1 METRII
7 ICDTNILIEYFKG
20 SEIISNKLQKI
31 GVDSI
36 AISTITISELYFG
49 ALNKKELSQIKSNLS
64 CLTQLPLNVSISDIF
79 LNLMEKYCLSHKLT
93 IPDAIIAATS
103 IYYDAPLFTLNKKD
117 FKFISRIKLYQQVD
131 F

>member
-64 CLTQLPLNVSISDIF
+64 CLTQRPLNVSISDIF

>member
-20 SEIISNKLQKI
+20 DEIISNKLHQI
-31 GVDSI
+31 GRDSI
-36 AISTITISELYFG
+36 AISTITIAELYHG
-49 ALNKKELSQIKSNLS
+49 ALNKKELTQLKSSLSNLI
-64 CLTQLPLNVSISDIF
+64 QLSLNGSISDIF

-103 IYYDAPLFTLNKKD
+103 IYYEAPLFTLNQKD
-117 FKFISRIKLYQQVD
+117 FKFIPGIKLH
-131 F
+131 